1 MCFLEDKIKR
11 VSYVLSSFLVGYFIY
26 IVSIIFL
33 KIGLDTAS
41 GEMFVVTLS
50 LYLCFSLVKYLK
62 AKGDVMKNDIED
74 NFKIS
79 NWNKKLKNI
88 CDVME
93 GLDLKIN
100 DEEMHIENLLI
111 TRNGVFNIVK
121 CNYTGDIKVEKG
133 NRWYQLSKKKRSE
146 LMSPITELRE
156 NRRILANL
164 FKEDQIIDVIVMVK
178 DRVYV
183 EGEENSDVAIIRYD
197 ELYSFLDGFISE
209 EELDKEELYNKIYP
223 KLIKVNDI
231 AEENKIYNQFVND
244 RWIFR
249 SRLTFI
255 SAFFILYMLHLI
267 YK

>member
-1 MCFLEDKIKR
+1 MEDKIKR
-11 VSYVLSSFLVGYFIY
+11 ASYVVSSFLVGYFIY
-26 IVSIIFL
+26 IISILFL

-50 LYLCFSLVKYLK
+50 LYLCFSLVKYLR
-62 AKGDVMKNDIED
+62 AKGDIIQNNIED

-79 NWNKKLKNI
+79 NWNKKLKDI
-88 CDVME
+88 SDVME

-100 DEEMHIENLLI
+100 NEEVHIENLII
-111 TRNGVFNIVK
+111 TSSGVFNIVK

-133 NRWYQLSKKKRSE
+133 NRWYQLYKMNRSE

-156 NRRILANL
+156 NRKILANL
-164 FKEDQIIDVIVMVK
+164 FKEDEIIDVIVMVK

-183 EGEENSDVAIIRYD
+183 EGKENSDVAIIRYD
-197 ELYSFLDGFISE
+197 ELYSFLNEYSSE
-209 EELDKEELYNKIYP
+209 ESLDKEELYNKIYP
-223 KLIKVNDI
+223 RLIKLNDI
-231 AEENKIYNQFVND
+231 AEENKIYNQFIND

-255 SAFFILYMLHLI
+255 SVFFILYMLNLI